1 MKYLVLLF
9 FIGATLLSASS
20 SEHGGETDI
29 VPRLVNFFIFAG
41 LIYYL
46 LAKHIKNF
54 FESRQIGIAQ
64 ELEKVEEKIKSSAK
78 IKEAALLKI
87 EEARKIAR
95 EIEENT
101 AKEIELIVKK
111 IEKDLAFD
119 LEQIEKHK
127 EELKIV
133 SQNKMIR
140 EVVTESLE
148 EMLDVDNIT
157 KDNDELIK
165 SIIKKV
171 A

>member
-1 MKYLVLLF
+1 MKYLVVLF
-9 FIGATLLSASS
+9 LTGVTLLSASS

-29 VPRLVNFFIFAG
+29 VPRLVNFLIFAG

-54 FESRQIGIAQ
+54 FNSRQVNIAQ
-64 ELEKVEEKIKSSAK
+64 ELEKVEEKVKASAK
-78 IKEAALLKI
+78 IKESALLKI
-87 EEARKIAR
+87 EEARRIAR
-95 EIEENT
+95 EIEETT
-101 AKEIELIVKK
+101 AKELELIVKK
-111 IEKDLAFD
+111 MEKDLVFD

-133 SQNKMIR
+133 SENKMIR
-140 EVVTESLE
+140 EVVAESLE
-148 EMLDVDNIT
+148 EALDVDSIAKN
-157 KDNDELIK
+157 NDELIK